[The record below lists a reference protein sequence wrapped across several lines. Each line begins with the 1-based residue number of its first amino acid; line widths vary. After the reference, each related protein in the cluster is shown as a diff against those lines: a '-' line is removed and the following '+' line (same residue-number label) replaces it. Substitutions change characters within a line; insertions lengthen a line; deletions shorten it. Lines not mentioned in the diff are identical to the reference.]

1 MEDEPVLPLSLDV
14 HSAGDAHSLLVFG
27 NSGLQLM
34 NKEGRRLDLQV
45 ESRYLTD
52 LPKVEHAAVD
62 WGDFNHDG
70 KPDLL
75 CIDGRRHFLEFL
87 AYDEKSKQWKSV
99 LHFKVF
105 EENLHYQGKKGSA
118 FEPREDYVLDLNGD
132 GRDDIV
138 FLVHDRLLCYYQ
150 ETP

>member
-1 MEDEPVLPLSLDV
+1 MT
-14 HSAGDAHSLLVFG
+14 
-27 NSGLQLM
+27 
-34 NKEGRRLDLQV
+34 EGGGRLALNV

-52 LPKVEHAAVD
+52 LPKIEHAAVD

-70 KPDLL
+70 KLDLL

-87 AYDEKSKQWKSV
+87 AFDEHKKQWKSV

-105 EENLHYQGKKGSA
+105 EETLHYQGKKGAA
-118 FEPREDYVLDLNGD
+118 FEPREGYVLDLNGD

>member
-1 MEDEPVLPLSLDV
+1 M
-14 HSAGDAHSLLVFG
+14 VFG
-27 NSGLQLM
+27 SSAIQLM
-34 NKEGRRLDLQV
+34 KKEGRRLDLKI

-87 AYDEKSKQWKSV
+87 AYDEKSKQWKKRSS
-99 LHFKVF
+99 L
-105 EENLHYQGKKGSA
+105 QG
-118 FEPREDYVLDLNGD
+118 
-132 GRDDIV
+132 I
-138 FLVHDRLLCYYQ
+138 
-150 ETP
+150 